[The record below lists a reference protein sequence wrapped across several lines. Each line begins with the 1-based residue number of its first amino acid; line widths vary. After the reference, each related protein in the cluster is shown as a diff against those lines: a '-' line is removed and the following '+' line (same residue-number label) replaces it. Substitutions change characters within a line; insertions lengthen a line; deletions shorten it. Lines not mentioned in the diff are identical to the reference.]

1 MSDPD
6 RRVAAPKTTS
16 STPLAM
22 GSRVPQWPTRFSPR
36 MLRTAFTAWKEVMP
50 GGLMRLMTP
59 DSMVLHDPAG
69 GGEELASGPV
79 EGRFQLASGSVLMAA
94 PAEFL
99 RQPADVDSAPGT
111 QARLHDPGS
120 RLADQNGDEDRGD
133 FQAVIHDLLRV
144 LVVGAASFEIPPGER
159 REGDAALRR
168 YLQDGEDAAQEP

>member
-59 DSMVLHDPAG
+59 DSMVLQDPAG
-69 GGEELASGPV
+69 GHKYASGCKLETSLDRAVRLP
-79 EGRFQLASGSVLMAA
+79 LAA
-94 PAEFL
+94 AEFL
-99 RQPADVDSAPGT
+99 RQPADVDSA
-111 QARLHDPGS
+111 
-120 RLADQNGDEDRGD
+120 
-133 FQAVIHDLLRV
+133 
-144 LVVGAASFEIPPGER
+144 
-159 REGDAALRR
+159 
-168 YLQDGEDAAQEP
+168 